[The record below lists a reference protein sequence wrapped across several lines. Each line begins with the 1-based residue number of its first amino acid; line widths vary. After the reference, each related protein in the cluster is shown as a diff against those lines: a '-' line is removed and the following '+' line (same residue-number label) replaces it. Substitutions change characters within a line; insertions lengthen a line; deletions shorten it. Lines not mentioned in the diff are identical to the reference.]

1 MHSASVSYAVA
12 PDPPALACAAVTG
25 YTAGWLA
32 TPLPAACE
40 GLSAR
45 SCLACQG
52 LATPAAIQVRPAA
65 TSWDFAVAAQ
75 CSPHSP
81 YGRRGVEVALLASWQ
96 PWGLRPFSARTQ

>member
-1 MHSASVSYAVA
+1 MQW
-12 PDPPALACAAVTG
+12 PLTRPPPSPVAAVTG

-52 LATPAAIQVRPAA
+52 LATAA
-65 TSWDFAVAAQ
+65 AVNGCLKCAK
-75 CSPHSP
+75 
-81 YGRRGVEVALLASWQ
+81 L
-96 PWGLRPFSARTQ
+96 SAPDDSKIFFNGIKAITRAETCAFCYNTTGANADA